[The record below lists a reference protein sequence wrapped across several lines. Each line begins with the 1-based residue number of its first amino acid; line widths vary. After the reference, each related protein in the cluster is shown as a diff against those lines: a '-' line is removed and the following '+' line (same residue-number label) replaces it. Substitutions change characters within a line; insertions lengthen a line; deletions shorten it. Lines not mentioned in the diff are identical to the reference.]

1 MDVPTPPCARVAGRL
16 HIVDIMEAIIFCG
29 IQASGKST
37 FYRERFFDTHVRIS
51 MDLLRTRRRERL
63 LLTACLEGGQ
73 RFVIDN
79 TNATAAERARYI
91 TPALA
96 ARFDVIGYFFAT
108 DPHDAY
114 ERNRRRPG
122 RAAIPAAGLF
132 GTQKRLQLPT
142 LDEGFHRVDSVE
154 LAEGGGYRVTRW
166 LQSDAPRHVHCDV
179 G

>member
-1 MDVPTPPCARVAGRL
+1 
-16 HIVDIMEAIIFCG
+16 MEAVIFCG

-37 FYRERFFDTHVRIS
+37 FYREHFFDTHVRIS

-63 LLTACLEGGQ
+63 LLDACIEGGQ
-73 RFVIDN
+73 RFVVDN
-79 TNATAAERARYI
+79 TNPTAAERARYI

-96 ARFDVIGYFFAT
+96 ARFDVVGYVFDA
-108 DPHDAY
+108 DPRAAF

-142 LDEGFHRVDSVE
+142 IDEGF
-154 LAEGGGYRVTRW
+154 
-166 LQSDAPRHVHCDV
+166 
-179 G
+179 